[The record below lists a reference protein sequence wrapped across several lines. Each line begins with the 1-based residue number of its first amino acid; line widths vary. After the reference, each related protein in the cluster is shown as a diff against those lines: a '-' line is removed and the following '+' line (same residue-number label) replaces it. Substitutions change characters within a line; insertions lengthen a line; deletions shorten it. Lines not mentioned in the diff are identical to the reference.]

1 MQQKKVHL
9 LDTETFQDTFGPKKK
24 RRRPKLAV
32 DDFEALV
39 QKVEQVRGF
48 GFLFRT
54 FGIGRSGHSRGGQFE
69 LGQSGL
75 VCSSHVIVLILRPDC
90 RVRERDK
97 ES

>member
-39 QKVEQVRGF
+39 QKVEQVRGLEF
-48 GFLFRT
+48 YLGLLEFAIVER
-54 FGIGRSGHSRGGQFE
+54 GQFQ
-69 LGQSGL
+69 LGYST
-75 VCSSHVIVLILRPDC
+75 
-90 RVRERDK
+90 VRLQ
-97 ES
+97 